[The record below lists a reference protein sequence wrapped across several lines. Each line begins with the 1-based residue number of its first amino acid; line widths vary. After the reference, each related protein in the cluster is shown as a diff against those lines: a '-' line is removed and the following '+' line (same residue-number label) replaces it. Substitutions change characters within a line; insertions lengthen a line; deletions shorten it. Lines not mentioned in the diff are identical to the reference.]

1 MSRDLTLLH
10 PKLQMLLPKIKA
22 ACAEQGLNVLFTD
35 GMRTKA
41 EQDALYE
48 QGRTVVGT
56 IVTNVQYP
64 NSMHNWG
71 VAVDFCRNV
80 RGKEYDDSDNFFAK
94 VGSIAKAYGLEWGGD
109 WKNFP
114 DKPHLQLAEYSLDG
128 TTSYL
133 RRVYGSPEKFMA
145 VWTASVAP
153 SQSAAADSSPAGG
166 AKTWFSDVPKDAWY
180 EEALAWAVENGII
193 AGFEDGTFRPNEPL
207 TRAQIV
213 SVLYRYDA
221 YKKGQKAGE

>member
-10 PKLQMLLPKIKA
+10 PKMQMLLPKIKA
-22 ACAEQGLNVLFTD
+22 ACTEQGLNVLFTD

-41 EQDALYE
+41 EQDALYA
-48 QGRTVVGT
+48 QGRTVAGT

-71 VAVDFCRNV
+71 VAVDFCRNE
-80 RGKEYDDSDNFFAK
+80 RGREYDDSDNFFAR

-109 WKNFP
+109 WRSFP

-145 VWTASVAP
+145 VWKTAEEKPAEKPCSGFYDVP
-153 SQSAAADSSPAGG
+153 DDRWSSEAVGWG
-166 AKTWFSDVPKDAWY
+166 AK
-180 EEALAWAVENGII
+180 NGLV
-193 AGFEDGTFRPNEPL
+193 AGYEDGLFHPEDAL
-207 TRAQIV
+207 TREQMMSI
-213 SVLYRYDA
+213 LYRYDA